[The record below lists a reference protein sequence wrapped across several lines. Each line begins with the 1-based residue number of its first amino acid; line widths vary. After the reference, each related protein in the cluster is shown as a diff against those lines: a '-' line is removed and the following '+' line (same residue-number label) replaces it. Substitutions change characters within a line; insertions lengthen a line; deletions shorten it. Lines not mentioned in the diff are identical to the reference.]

1 MWVTKDN
8 EIISDA
14 EPDSDG
20 FMEVRRPCP
29 DCLGSGINC
38 LQCAGSGSLPPVM
51 EKVYPVYEWASKNSL
66 QMPFKSPEQALIKSF
81 LKVILEAPN
90 QGKSNFYSALIQKLD
105 KSYFPT
111 KLQFRC
117 LKPNGYGVW
126 GAMEPKTNVRV
137 YHRRSVPSSH
147 AFASTLQLHKSASR
161 FISDRS

>member
-38 LQCAGSGSLPPVM
+38 LQCAGSGSLPAVM

-90 QGKSNFYSALIQKLD
+90 QGKSNFYSALIQKI
-105 KSYFPT
+105 
-111 KLQFRC
+111 
-117 LKPNGYGVW
+117 G
-126 GAMEPKTNVRV
+126 
-137 YHRRSVPSSH
+137 
-147 AFASTLQLHKSASR
+147 
-161 FISDRS
+161 

>member
-51 EKVYPVYEWASKNSL
+51 EKVYPVYEWASKTLYRCHLNHL
-66 QMPFKSPEQALIKSF
+66 NKHLLKAF
-81 LKVILEAPN
+81 LKL
-90 QGKSNFYSALIQKLD
+90 F
-105 KSYFPT
+105 
-111 KLQFRC
+111 
-117 LKPNGYGVW
+117 
-126 GAMEPKTNVRV
+126 
-137 YHRRSVPSSH
+137 
-147 AFASTLQLHKSASR
+147 
-161 FISDRS
+161 